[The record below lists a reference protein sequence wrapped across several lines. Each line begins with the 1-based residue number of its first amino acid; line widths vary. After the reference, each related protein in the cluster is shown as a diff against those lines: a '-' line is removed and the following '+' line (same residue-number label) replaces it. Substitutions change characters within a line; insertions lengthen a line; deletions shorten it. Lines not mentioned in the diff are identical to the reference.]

1 MDRISYYILTYV
13 LLGTLLFFK
22 YTMFIKDICHN
33 TCTNNHDTIDVMPVS
48 FDSQV
53 VQNKASGG

>member
-1 MDRISYYILTYV
+1 
-13 LLGTLLFFK
+13 
-22 YTMFIKDICHN
+22 MFIKDICHN
-33 TCTNNHDTIDVMPVS
+33 TCTNNHDTIDVMPLS

>member
-33 TCTNNHDTIDVMPVS
+33 TCTNNHDTIDVYAS
-48 FDSQV
+48 FIWQSSCS
-53 VQNKASGG
+53 K